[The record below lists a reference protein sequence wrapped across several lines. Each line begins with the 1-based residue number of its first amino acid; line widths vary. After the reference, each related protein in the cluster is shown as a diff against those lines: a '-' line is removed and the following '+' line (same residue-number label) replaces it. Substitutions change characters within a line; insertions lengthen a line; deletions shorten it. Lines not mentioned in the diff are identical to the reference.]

1 MSHLRFR
8 IFISGLILFGF
19 FLSDNPKDVRAEQN
33 KQDLVCFRWAF
44 GAMIGSD
51 DDRRLVAI
59 TRDTMLKTGD
69 QLKMLVELQKKCF
82 VYLIYH
88 TGQDEL
94 HMLFP
99 YEIQQFSSDYEL
111 FKKYYIPQDDMWFE
125 LDEDVGQERF
135 YLLASV
141 KRLFGLEAL
150 LKEYASAGAVKK
162 REIAKQILAEI
173 RKEKKRHKKFA
184 TSAERPV
191 TIGGSVRGIVKDKK
205 TRSPDIDPIA
215 AEVNALNFYSR
226 TFTIEHQ

>member
-59 TRDTMLKTGD
+59 IRDTMLKTGD

-88 TGQDEL
+88 TGHDEL

-99 YEIQQFSSDYEL
+99 YGIKQFSSDYEL
-111 FKKYYIPQDDMWFE
+111 FKKYYIPQGDMWFE
-125 LDEDVGQERF
+125 LDEDVGQETF
-135 YLLASV
+135 YLLASA

-150 LKEYASAGAVKK
+150 LNEHASAGTIKK
-162 REIAKQILAEI
+162 REVAKQILAEI
-173 RKEKKRHKKFA
+173 SKEKRRHKKFA
-184 TSAERPV
+184 TPAERPV
-191 TIGGSVRGIVKDKK
+191 TIGGSVRGMIKDKK
-205 TRSPDIDPIA
+205 THAPDIDPIA
-215 AEVNALNFYSR
+215 AEVNARNFYSR